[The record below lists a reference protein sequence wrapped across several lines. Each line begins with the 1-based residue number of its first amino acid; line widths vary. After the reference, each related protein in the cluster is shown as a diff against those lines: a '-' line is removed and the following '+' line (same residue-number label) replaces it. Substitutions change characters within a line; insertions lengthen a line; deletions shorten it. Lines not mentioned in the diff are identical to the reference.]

1 MTDESLVEYFE
12 SGREPPGGF
21 HHREHVRV
29 AWFYLRNAPLPVAL
43 ERFRTGLRRFAE
55 MQGAVGKY
63 HETMTTAYVLLI
75 QDRLQQAPG
84 LAWEEFAKCHADLL
98 AWRPSILDR
107 YYRPGTLASAEA
119 QRTFVEPD
127 AEPRPSWLLDHHS

>member
-12 SGREPPGGF
+12 AGQEPPGGF

-29 AWFYLRNAPLPVAL
+29 AWFYLRHAPLPAAL

-55 MQGAVGKY
+55 VQGAVRKY

-75 QDRLQQAPG
+75 HERLEAG
-84 LAWEEFAKCHADLL
+84 ARHLSWDEFAAREADLL
-98 AWRPSILDR
+98 AWNPSVLDR
-107 YYRPGTLASAEA
+107 LYRPETLASERA
-119 QRTFVEPD
+119 RVTFVPADRD
-127 AEPRPSWLLDHHS
+127 AANG

>member
-1 MTDESLVEYFE
+1 MTDESLIGYFE
-12 SGREPPGGF
+12 AGQEPPGGF

-29 AWFYLRNAPLPVAL
+29 AWFYLRHAPLPTAL
-43 ERFRTGLRRFAE
+43 ERFRSGLRRLAE
-55 MQGAVGKY
+55 VQGAVGKY

-75 QDRLQQAPG
+75 HDRLQQTPD
-84 LAWEEFAKCHADLL
+84 LAWEDFATRHVDLL

-127 AEPRPSWLLDHHS
+127 AQPRPSWLP